1 MEPRQPKIRARGA
14 AGIALALTMLA
25 CGSRLNPPTAS
36 TATSAVL
43 VGVNINDFLRSNG
56 ATFERRQALSTPT
69 VSSDIAARKAEAE
82 GGGSATAASEEYGFL
97 TWAELRL
104 DKRPVWLVTLQTQS
118 HATVGYVFVDAADGR
133 VLWTF
138 RIGP

>member
-1 MEPRQPKIRARGA
+1 MEPRQLKIRARGA

-43 VGVNINDFLRSNG
+43 VGVNVDDFLRSNG
-56 ATFERRQALSTPT
+56 ATFERRQALQTPT
-69 VSSDIAARKAEAE
+69 VTSDVAARKAEAE
-82 GGGSATAASEEYGFL
+82 RGGSATAASKEYGLL
-97 TWAELRL
+97 TWAESRL
-104 DKRPVWLVTLQTQS
+104 DKRPVWLITLQTQS
-118 HATVGYVFVDAADGR
+118 HSNVGYVFVDAADGR

-138 RIGP
+138 GMGP